1 MKSRFLLLVLIFS
14 LGSATG
20 LAQFSL
26 TASLNLVD
34 NSYVLSLTASGPRDV
49 SRVESAHFVIEIR
62 RNIDWSRPLTEP
74 LETVPS
80 FYESYFDGTP
90 SPGIAETPF
99 VDSQSYSFLHKVYSG
114 SIGIWPEIGSGVDC
128 NWNSTTG
135 NEVSVPFKTSGPQLM
150 LNAGIS
156 IPSDLEPGK
165 WRLVLMDGSFN
176 ELKYING
183 ENNGENNR
191 IWFSNLQADYTL
203 TYDGENLTLE
213 VPEPSQFA
221 VVGGLALLGF
231 AGWRRSRN

>member
-1 MKSRFLLLVLIFS
+1 
-14 LGSATG
+14 
-20 LAQFSL
+20 
-26 TASLNLVD
+26 
-34 NSYVLSLTASGPRDV
+34 
-49 SRVESAHFVIEIR
+49 VEGAHFVIEIR
-62 RNIDWSRPLTEP
+62 RNIDWSRRLTEP
-74 LETVPS
+74 LETTPS
-80 FYESYFDGTP
+80 FYESYFEGTP
-90 SPGIAETPF
+90 SPGIVETPF
-99 VDSQSYSFLHKVYSG
+99 VNSQSYSFSHEVYSG
-114 SIGIWPEIGSGVDC
+114 SIDNMPEISSGVDC

-156 IPSDLEPGK
+156 IPSDLQPGK

-176 ELKYING
+176 ELKFID
-183 ENNGENNR
+183 GENNR
-191 IWFSNLQADYTL
+191 IWFGNLQADYTL